1 MNYTFK
7 SRKCQIHLTK
17 KNKSSILDKRE
28 EKGGDIMLYNLK
40 EIRQKRGLTQEK
52 LSQMAKVTRATIAK
66 IENGEEV
73 EVKIGTLEALALAL
87 NCKVSDLLCA

>member
-1 MNYTFK
+1 M
-7 SRKCQIHLTK
+7 TK